1 MFELLSSV
9 FHEALY
15 RPLFN
20 GLIFLYNIIP
30 GHDFGLAIISL
41 TLLVRLALYPS
52 SMKAIKGQKEMQEL
66 QPKLKEIQNK
76 YKDNKEK
83 QAQALMEFYRK
94 NKINPLSGCLPLLV
108 QMPIL
113 IALYHVFIAGF
124 DDSTLEILYSFVY
137 NPGHIDPVSFG
148 IIDLSQKNVVL
159 ALVAGGF
166 QFVQTKMMMLSRKT
180 DESEKEDKKKKKKGE
195 LSREE
200 KAQDFSQTLTKQ
212 MVYMMPMITIVF
224 AMSFPS
230 GLALYWI
237 VTTLFAIGQ
246 QRLVIGKMKS

>member
-1 MFELLSSV
+1 MFEFIISI
-9 FHEALY
+9 FNEALY

-20 GLIFLYNIIP
+20 GMVFLYNVIP
-30 GHDFGLAIISL
+30 GHDLGIAIIVL
-41 TLLVRLALYPS
+41 TLLTRFALYPLS
-52 SMKAIKGQKEMQEL
+52 QKAIKGQKEMQEL
-66 QPKLKEIQNK
+66 QPRLKELQNR

-124 DDSTLEILYSFVY
+124 DDSALNILYSFVY
-137 NPGHIDPVSFG
+137 NPGHINPISLG
-148 IIDLSQKNVVL
+148 IIDLSQKNFFL
-159 ALVAGGF
+159 ALAAGAF
-166 QFVQTKMMMLSRKT
+166 QFIQTKMIMTSRKT
-180 DESEKEDKKKKKKGE
+180 KEEEKKKDKKENSSK
-195 LSREE
+195 EE
-200 KAQDFSQTLTKQ
+200 KIQDFSQTMTKQ
-212 MVYMMPMITIVF
+212 MIYVMPVITIVF
-224 AMSFPS
+224 AMNFPS

-246 QRLVIGKMKS
+246 QYLIFRKDKS

>member
-1 MFELLSSV
+1 MFELLTSI

-20 GLIFLYNIIP
+20 ALVFLYNIIP
-30 GHDFGLAIISL
+30 GHDLGAAIIIL
-41 TLLVRLALYPS
+41 TLLVRFALYPS
-52 SMKAIKGQKEMQEL
+52 SKKAIKGQKEMQEL
-66 QPKLKEIQNK
+66 QPKLKEIQDK
-76 YKDNKEK
+76 HKDNKEK

-94 NKINPLSGCLPLLV
+94 NKVNPLSGCLPLLV

-124 DDSTLEILYSFVY
+124 DDGTLNVLYSFIH
-137 NPGHIDPVSFG
+137 NPEHINPISFG
-148 IIDLSQKNVVL
+148 IIDLSQKNIIL

-166 QFVQTKMMMLSRKT
+166 QFIQAKMMLVSRKKT
-180 DESEKEDKKKKKKGE
+180 EEKNKDKKKKKGE
-195 LSREE
+195 PSKEE
-200 KAQDFSQTLTKQ
+200 KIQDFSQTMGKQ
-212 MVYMMPMITIVF
+212 MVYFMPLITIVF

-246 QRLVIGKMKS
+246 QHLIFKKEES

>member
-1 MFELLSSV
+1 MFELLSSI

-30 GHDFGLAIISL
+30 GHDFGVAIIIL
-41 TLLVRLALYPS
+41 TLLVRFALYS
-52 SMKAIKGQKEMQEL
+52 SSRKAIKGQKEMQEL

-76 YKDNKEK
+76 YKDDKEK

-94 NKINPLSGCLPLLV
+94 NKVNPLSGCLPLLV

-124 DDSTLEILYSFVY
+124 DDGTLNILYSFIH
-137 NPGHIDPVSFG
+137 NPGHINPVSFG
-148 IIDLSQKNVVL
+148 IINLSQKNIIL
-159 ALVAGGF
+159 ALIAGGF
-166 QFVQTKMMMLSRKT
+166 QFIQAKMMLVSRKKT
-180 DESEKEDKKKKKKGE
+180 EEKNKDKKKKDGE
-195 LSREE
+195 LSKEE
-200 KAQDFSQTLTKQ
+200 KLQDLSQTMGKQ
-212 MVYMMPMITIVF
+212 MVYFMPLITVMF
-224 AMSFPS
+224 AMNFPS

-246 QRLVIGKMKS
+246 QYLIFKKEEV

>member
-1 MFELLSSV
+1 MFELLSSI

-20 GLIFLYNIIP
+20 GLIFLYNVIP
-30 GHDFGLAIISL
+30 GHDFGVAIIGL
-41 TLLVRLALYPS
+41 TLLVRFALYPS
-52 SMKAIKGQKEMQEL
+52 SKKAIKGQKEMQEL
-66 QPKLKEIQNK
+66 QPKLKEIQDK
-76 YKDNKEK
+76 HKDNKEK

-94 NKINPLSGCLPLLV
+94 NKVNPLSGCLPLLV

-124 DDSTLEILYSFVY
+124 DDGTLNILYSFIH
-137 NPGHIDPVSFG
+137 NPGHINPVSFG
-148 IIDLSQKNVVL
+148 IIDLSQKNVIL

-166 QFVQTKMMMLSRKT
+166 QFIQAKMMLSSRKKT
-180 DESEKEDKKKKKKGE
+180 EEKNKDEKNKSGE
-195 LSREE
+195 LSKEE
-200 KAQDFSQTLTKQ
+200 KLQDFSQTMSKQ
-212 MVYMMPMITIVF
+212 MVYFMPLITIVF

-246 QRLVIGKMKS
+246 QHLIFKKEKI

>member
-1 MFELLSSV
+1 MFEFITLV

-20 GLIFLYNIIP
+20 ALIFLYNIIP
-30 GHDFGLAIISL
+30 GHDFGAAIIIL
-41 TLLVRLALYPS
+41 TLLVRFALYPS
-52 SMKAIKGQKEMQEL
+52 SKKAIKGQKEMQEL
-66 QPKLKEIQNK
+66 QPKLKEIQDK
-76 YKDNKEK
+76 HKDNKEK

-94 NKINPLSGCLPLLV
+94 NKVNPLSGCLPLLV

-124 DDSTLEILYSFVY
+124 DDGTLNVLYSFMH
-137 NPGHIDPVSFG
+137 NPGHINPISFG
-148 IIDLSQKNVVL
+148 IIDLSQKNVIL

-166 QFVQTKMMMLSRKT
+166 QFIQAKMMLVSRKKT
-180 DESEKEDKKKKKKGE
+180 EEKNEDKKKGE
-195 LSREE
+195 PSKEE
-200 KAQDFSQTLTKQ
+200 KIQDFSQTMGKQ
-212 MVYMMPMITIVF
+212 MVYFMPLITIVF

-246 QRLVIGKMKS
+246 QHLIFKKEKI

>member
-1 MFELLSSV
+1 MFELLSSI

-30 GHDFGLAIISL
+30 GHDFGVAIIIL
-41 TLLVRLALYPS
+41 TLLVRFALYPS
-52 SMKAIKGQKEMQEL
+52 SKKAIKGQKEMQEL
-66 QPKLKEIQNK
+66 QPKLKGIQDK
-76 YKDNKEK
+76 YKGDKEK

-94 NKINPLSGCLPLLV
+94 NKVNPLSGCLPLLV

-124 DDSTLEILYSFVY
+124 DDGTLNVLYSFIH
-137 NPGHIDPVSFG
+137 NPGHINPISFG
-148 IIDLSQKNVVL
+148 IIDLSQKNIVL

-166 QFVQTKMMMLSRKT
+166 QFIQAKMMLASRKKT
-180 DESEKEDKKKKKKGE
+180 GEKNKDKKKKNGE
-195 LSREE
+195 LSKEE
-200 KAQDFSQTLTKQ
+200 KLQDFSQTMGKQ
-212 MVYMMPMITIVF
+212 MVYFMPLITIVF

-246 QRLVIGKMKS
+246 QHLIFKKEKI